1 MIGKS
6 TPGKG
11 DLHWGSGASSRR
23 ESDSSDRVPITRS
36 SSDAMS
42 FYDSEHHV
50 DFWPKTGGIKNLI
63 IEVQEPVAV
72 YLLKES

>member
-1 MIGKS
+1 
-6 TPGKG
+6 
-11 DLHWGSGASSRR
+11 
-23 ESDSSDRVPITRS
+23 
-36 SSDAMS
+36 MS

-72 YLLKES
+72 YLLKESWRHFLCFVPYDYMSPP